1 MEMNGAGGNQGIA
14 MEYEEII
21 TRLKA
26 QANPANVAGMAR
38 FGITTDNTLGLS
50 IYDLR
55 KIAKEIKKDHE
66 LALKLWDSGIHEARI
81 LASFVDEP
89 DKVTEAQLERWVKDF
104 DSWDVV
110 DQVSDLIWRTPHVV
124 KKIHEW
130 SRRDE
135 EFVKRTAFS
144 LIAEL
149 AWHDKKMADGDFE
162 QFFAVIKTAAT
173 DERNFVKKAVNWALR
188 NIGKR
193 NKALNQRAI
202 QVAREIQQLDSKP
215 ARWIAA
221 DALRELNGEAV
232 QARVRI

>member
-1 MEMNGAGGNQGIA
+1 MRVLVT
-14 MEYEEII
+14 YEEII
-21 TRLKA
+21 AELRA
-26 QANPANVAGMAR
+26 RSNPKNVAGMGR
-38 FGITTDNTLGLS
+38 FGINTDNTLGLS

-55 KIAKEIKKDHE
+55 KIAKQIKKDHT

-89 DKVTEAQLERWVKDF
+89 DKVTEKQLEKWVSGF
-104 DSWDVV
+104 NSWDVG
-110 DQVSDLIWRTPHVV
+110 DQVSDLIWRTPFVLA
-124 KKIHEW
+124 KIHEW
-130 SRRDE
+130 SKREE

-149 AWHDKKMADGDFE
+149 AWHDKKMADADFE
-162 QFFAVIKTAAT
+162 QFFSIIKDAST

-193 NKALNQRAI
+193 NKNLNRRSVE
-202 QVAREIQQLDSKP
+202 VAKEIQQIDSRS

-221 DALRELNGEAV
+221 DAIRELTGEAV
-232 QARVRI
+232 QLRLAKL